1 MNLVFLVPSLSMQL
15 LFRLEGL
22 WPYILVV
29 ITTALLRW
37 SKSERSVLFCA
48 DSDPVCSVSWDLGCW
63 ETLAIV
69 TTGKTW
75 LPVYWSIIFVGHIG
89 KRQYQAV
96 VFLEEIVINW
106 EALCTRILSDDDG
119 GDDEST
125 MELFCENS

>member
-1 MNLVFLVPSLSMQL
+1 MNLVFLVPSLSIQL

-22 WPYILVV
+22 WPHILVV

-48 DSDPVCSVSWDLGCW
+48 GSDPVCSVSWDLGCW

-75 LPVYWSIIFVGHIG
+75 LPIYRSIIFVGHIG

-96 VFLEEIVINW
+96 VFLEEIVINLGSVMYTNSFW
-106 EALCTRILSDDDG
+106 WWWWWRWVYDG
-119 GDDEST
+119 AF
-125 MELFCENS
+125 LRK